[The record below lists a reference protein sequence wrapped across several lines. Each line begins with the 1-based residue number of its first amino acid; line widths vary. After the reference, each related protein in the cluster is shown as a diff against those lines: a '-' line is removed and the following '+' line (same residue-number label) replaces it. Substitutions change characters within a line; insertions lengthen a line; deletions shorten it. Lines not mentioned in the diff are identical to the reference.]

1 MAKTKNITETGPKA
15 LRGVRNPDLYPSQS
29 LGLSSAELQGL
40 KDNLA
45 RAKYANYNA
54 AHGHLGYQGLN
65 DQSLYTPQI
74 DPNLDYGSSTYD
86 EGVLVDA
93 NQQDID
99 NQRAENQSTLAKA
112 AAGITKGIIL
122 AGTTFVDGTAGLLVG
137 LGQGISNALD
147 GDKDTSFSQGFWD
160 NSITKLMGE
169 LNNVAEKE
177 LVNYRTEEEINGP
190 WYSWDNLT
198 SANFIFDTVIK
209 NMGFTV
215 GAALAGSV
223 YTKAIS
229 WGAKAIGLAKLGQSS
244 AATLEA
250 GQKAMQEANATR
262 NTKALVGS
270 FFNAH
275 AEAVQEAYNT
285 SQDFIITSNKAID
298 SRIAEQKRLA
308 MQEFLNSGGSILED
322 GSPNPSSDPDALVAL
337 NNKLQ
342 QINAAGDAAKQ
353 EAIKQSKNAGTM
365 DGLMNIPILW
375 ASNVAM
381 FGKMYSGGWKSA
393 RNATTTTTRATKEAI
408 REARAAAKAGDLTKM
423 QELEALVTKARQTG
437 YQGLTQAEKSLVEE
451 IAPHVLGQKAGV
463 AWAAVKGPL
472 REGNEEMLQGA
483 AAQAAH
489 YRYENEVDKIFDAKI
504 DLDSTYEVRDF
515 IGSALQGFKNQYGD
529 IDNYEEAFVGALTGL
544 LGSPT
549 FGKANNTTD
558 QTYLGKSKWIGL
570 SGGTFTEVRD
580 YLKDRRTADLAAQD
594 ATEILRRETLSDDI
608 KHLIAQTKF
617 SDTMD
622 KAIIHDDEKEY
633 KDARTASIF
642 EMVTHLQRV
651 NRLDLLQRAM
661 QATTEFTDEDIA
673 EIANSVS
680 KWVSATTPDVQAKVK
695 QKERVEK
702 DIETILDSY
711 GDIHAEALQ
720 TGDPSKIDATDE
732 MLEKKRAELAQLEAE
747 INKAK
752 PVTISPYIHKDGTA
766 FTQEEIKQDI
776 NKRVEQ
782 FQKIIDTIAL
792 AHDQIDNATS
802 GQLTNEQLDT
812 LTWYKVMMND
822 WNERAD
828 GITNQWQELIT
839 KLANDP
845 SLVSSVKAI
854 QEVEDL
860 LKEAG
865 LDPKE
870 AKVQFGGRFDQLKKI
885 KNYSNILQQLKEA
898 VEAGGINLA
907 YLLTSTQTV
916 KVKGTNETVGDIIS
930 KQMELILQ
938 GDTSISQD
946 IKDAFLKNLNDL
958 KSIGKGHRRYN
969 ELLDEY
975 LKKPEKIDE
984 AHQAST
990 NRAQAKSSKQ
1000 NLSNIIDSL
1009 DVNSPIGSIAKYLK
1023 ENTDKIK
1030 NAGGFEKFIENLTPE
1045 QQEKVRQAQKLVMG
1059 LDSLDYLI
1067 DQAKLEDEQ
1076 AQILRNI
1083 IDDSIDEANTIEQL
1097 AKSIK
1102 DSIKEGDVE
1111 QLIRD
1116 SVPEEQSEE
1125 LTLQQIEAAEVT
1137 LSKFIDDNLEKLAK
1151 ASDEAERVI
1160 NEEQEKI
1167 KKLAAKTKDPSE
1179 DIERE
1184 AAKTTDAEKPLE
1196 APSEDDSNKLFESDE
1211 VVNPTTSTIARQ
1223 VNKKNSI
1230 SPQVG
1235 QSGFNRRRQ
1244 ISQYYLQGEDKETL
1258 PKHYEEHPEDI
1269 PAGVNKDAFLKYI
1282 KAVHKKLVESGA
1294 YTYISGVNSNLRL
1307 KEGQEIRFTTDAKLN
1322 EEAGVPVILMVV
1334 TDEQGHDQIIG
1345 SLPTSLDFQAKKR
1358 GSDKT
1363 VGETYPEDK
1372 ALYDTLCE
1380 ELLSRQSTQQSKTQE
1395 NLTEA
1400 IEKLSRIEK
1409 ALASS
1414 DVKLWS
1420 DNPWDNVTLTTTHN
1434 GFNKPIE
1441 KSRLTAS
1448 ASDYRDALK
1457 GKVGDTVRDK
1467 AKIVF
1472 RDRHGNTY
1480 IEVLNAKDGKVKSAI
1495 VFPVGGRAGD
1505 NYTVYFYKTFTPD
1518 ERDIIISYIQEH
1530 KNDKDLVK
1538 ILNTLLQHSND
1549 NLIYLRYRDPNKLA
1563 EARQKAQVQDK
1574 SENTIDVN
1582 TLKPGDIVKFQ
1593 GTNIKITKVE
1603 ENILYGDMG
1612 GSEVEIKKSQFDQLT
1627 PFQSTEQKAEEN
1639 QKVSNITTKV
1649 EALRGGHPSF
1659 SSQNR
1664 SVSEVFGDNPIPI
1677 TIILTKG
1684 PKSSSAVK
1692 NPVNVA
1698 QPIDGQ
1704 VYVYVTSNTGVQ
1716 KPLLCFST
1724 PLRDLANND
1733 WYIEQTIQAVQN
1745 LSEAINL
1752 GSSKSNLLRWL
1763 PFLNNLHVNIQDRNG
1778 TKFVLL
1784 GWGENKKG
1792 EFTNTYSIRIQED
1805 GTISSKDALSFIKTI
1820 SGRKITTATG
1830 EKIYPTTNVDRKQI
1844 NNEEYLKNISRYIK
1858 VNITSD
1864 SPRTIDDWF
1873 TYEPT
1878 ELQKRGE
1885 KPSSVNLAVLSSGKQ
1900 KPQQTVQT
1908 SKGEATVSSAGTVT
1922 IEGDKELTKAEEKA
1936 ILKEASKEASKG
1948 EDISDIVKESK
1959 GSILATAF
1967 GARSISNDEMP
1978 DTSRRRR
1985 RRRPAN
1991 GDTKFSLV
1999 SQSEPQ
2005 YTSEMQSIEGQ
2016 LASSQEIEKN
2026 LEKVAAMFPKL
2037 AKEGRIVLVKG
2048 LIDVV
2053 DKKGNPRKAYGMFRN
2068 GVLYISDQ
2076 SPKGTAFHEAFHY
2089 IADTLLTDAE
2099 QEIMF
2104 DEATKIWGDLSD
2116 LELEE
2121 NLSEAF
2127 REFMNE
2133 REDHSIKGKLN
2144 NIFQKLK
2151 HIILSIVGRENYLD
2165 SLFWSIY
2172 RNKMQ
2177 DRVDNT
2183 SEDTFKQEL
2192 LRYKAEKLKY
2202 SDLDQETKDY
2212 LSARKFSEE
2221 NYEKLSIEQKEI
2233 LLSCM

>member
-1 MAKTKNITETGPKA
+1 MARTKNITETGPKA

-29 LGLSSAELQGL
+29 LGLSSAELQGI

-215 GAALAGSV
+215 GAALAGGI

-250 GQKAMQEANATR
+250 GQKAMQAANATR
-262 NTKALVGS
+262 STKALVGS

-275 AEAVQEAYNT
+275 AEAVQEAYNA

-353 EAIKQSKNAGTM
+353 EAIKQSKNVGTM

-408 REARAAAKAGDLTKM
+408 REAKAAAKAGDLTKM

-437 YQGLTQAEKSLVEE
+437 YQGLTQTEKSLVEE

-489 YRYENEVDKIFDAKI
+489 YRYENEVDKIFDAKM

-549 FGKANNTTD
+549 LGKANNATD

-570 SGGTFTEVRD
+570 SGGAFTEVRD

-680 KWVSATTPDVQAKVK
+680 KQVSATTPDVQAKVK

-720 TGDPSKIDATDE
+720 TGDSSKIDATDE

-870 AKVQFGGRFDQLKKI
+870 AKVQFGGRFDQLKRI

-898 VEAGGINLA
+898 AEAGGINLA

-916 KVKGTNETVGDIIS
+916 KGTNETVGDIIS
-930 KQMELILQ
+930 KQMELVLQ

-1116 SVPEEQSEE
+1116 SVPEEQSEQ
-1125 LTLQQIEAAEVT
+1125 LTLQQIEAAEVA

-1235 QSGFNRRRQ
+1235 QSGFNKRRQ

-1294 YTYISGVNSNLRL
+1294 YTYISGVNPNLRL

-1358 GSDKT
+1358 GSNKT

-1380 ELLSRQSTQQSKTQE
+1380 ELLSKDKSNEVKTKRMPNGSRSKLGLPAGPIFRTDKKIANDDARFEFVESDGTAYFEPILSSEAYMNTVKSTDAYGY
-1395 NLTEA
+1395 A
-1400 IEKLSRIEK
+1400 IEFIGGDKKEATQLIVVEPGEAVKDENGKL
-1409 ALASS
+1409 
-1414 DVKLWS
+1414 
-1420 DNPWDNVTLTTTHN
+1420 
-1434 GFNKPIE
+1434 
-1441 KSRLTAS
+1441 
-1448 ASDYRDALK
+1448 
-1457 GKVGDTVRDK
+1457 
-1467 AKIVF
+1467 
-1472 RDRHGNTY
+1472 
-1480 IEVLNAKDGKVKSAI
+1480 
-1495 VFPVGGRAGD
+1495 
-1505 NYTVYFYKTFTPD
+1505 
-1518 ERDIIISYIQEH
+1518 
-1530 KNDKDLVK
+1530 
-1538 ILNTLLQHSND
+1538 
-1549 NLIYLRYRDPNKLA
+1549 
-1563 EARQKAQVQDK
+1563 
-1574 SENTIDVN
+1574 
-1582 TLKPGDIVKFQ
+1582 
-1593 GTNIKITKVE
+1593 KITKKAKVFAVTP
-1603 ENILYGDMG
+1603 
-1612 GSEVEIKKSQFDQLT
+1612 ST
-1627 PFQSTEQKAEEN
+1627 PFVTQEESKPN
-1639 QKVSNITTKV
+1639 VSSITTKV

-1763 PFLNNLHVNIQDRNG
+1763 PFLNNLHVNIQDKNG

-1784 GWGENKKG
+1784 GWGENKEGK
-1792 EFTNTYSIRIQED
+1792 FTNTYSIRIQED
-1805 GTISSKDALSFIKTI
+1805 GTISSKDALSFIKTV

-1878 ELQKRGE
+1878 ELQKRGK
-1885 KPSSVNLAVLSSGKQ
+1885 KPSSVNLAVPSSGKQ

-1922 IEGDKELTKAEEKA
+1922 IEGDKELTKEEEDA

-1948 EDISDIVKESK
+1948 EDISSIAKESK
-1959 GSILATAF
+1959 GSILDTAF
-1967 GARSISNDEMP
+1967 GAGSVSNDEMP

-1985 RRRPAN
+1985 RRRPSN
-1991 GDTKFSLV
+1991 RDTKFSLV

-2005 YTSEMQSIEGQ
+2005 YTPEMQSIEGQ

-2089 IADTLLTDAE
+2089 IADTLLTDTE
-2099 QEIMF
+2099 WEIMF

-2202 SDLDQETKDY
+2202 SNLDQETKDY

-2221 NYEKLSIEQKEI
+2221 NYENLSIEQKEI